1 VRVMISAGGTG
12 GGVYPAL
19 AVVSALRELYPDNLT
34 LTFVGARGDMA
45 FDLID
50 RTAFD
55 GTYVVWSGPLHGVAR
70 LQQAASAIKILAGI
84 GQALALVIRQRPQV
98 LFLTGGWVGFPVAA
112 ACWLLRRPI
121 VIYVPDIEPGLAL
134 RLLGRYFARVIAA
147 TVKET
152 APFYPGKNVVETGYP
167 LRPQMHGIDRAAAIR
182 SFDFDPARRI
192 LLVLGG
198 SRGARAI
205 NTLFSQ
211 IAPDLLAMGV
221 QIIHLSGRLDWERV
235 QNEHAQLSEMQKSD
249 YRIFPYMPDI
259 ERAFAAADL
268 VISRAGA
275 ATLAE
280 YPEHALPAI
289 LVPYPYAWRYQ
300 RVNADWLAERGAAIR
315 LDEDRL
321 AADLL
326 PTIRDL
332 LDDPARLDSM
342 RAAMGALMRSD
353 GAENIARLLVQT
365 AKK

>member
-1 VRVMISAGGTG
+1 MQIMISAGGTG

-19 AVVSALRELYPDNLT
+19 AVVSALRKLYPDHLT

-50 RTAFD
+50 PALFD
-55 GTYVVWSGPLHGVAR
+55 ATRAVWGGPLHGVSR
-70 LQQAASAIKILAGI
+70 GQQVLSALKILVGI
-84 GQALALVIRQRPQV
+84 VQSLGLVIRQRPQV

-147 TVKET
+147 TVQAT
-152 APFYPGKNVVETGYP
+152 APFYPGKHVVETGYP
-167 LRPQMHGIDRAAAIR
+167 LRPQMHGVDRVAAIQ
-182 SFDFDPARRI
+182 SFDLDLARRI
-192 LLVLGG
+192 LLVWGG
-198 SRGARAI
+198 SRGSRGI
-205 NTLFSQ
+205 NTLFGV
-211 IAPDLLAMGV
+211 IAPDLLARGV
-221 QIIHLSGRLDWERV
+221 QIIHISGKLDWEQV
-235 QNEHAQLSEMQKSD
+235 QHAHAQLGAAQQAD

-321 AADLL
+321 AAELL
-326 PTIRDL
+326 PLIRDL
-332 LDDPARLDSM
+332 LDDPARLEAM
-342 RAAMGALMRSD
+342 RAAMAALKRSE
-353 GAENIARLLVQT
+353 GAENIARLLAET
-365 AKK
+365 AEK